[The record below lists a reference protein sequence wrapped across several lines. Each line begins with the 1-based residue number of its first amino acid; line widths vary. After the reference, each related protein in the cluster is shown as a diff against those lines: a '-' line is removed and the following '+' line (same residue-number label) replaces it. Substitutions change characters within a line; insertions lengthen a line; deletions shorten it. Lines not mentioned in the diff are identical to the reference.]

1 MTTNLTTERTRRLI
15 GRRVEHCP
23 FCDKPLS
30 FRDNVPFCRECSL
43 FGMAIMDG
51 KKAQITEAQ
60 DAMEG
65 RR

>member
-15 GRRVEHCP
+15 GRRVERCP

-51 KKAQITEAQ
+51 KVKQMEAN
-60 DAMEG
+60 DD
-65 RR
+65 R